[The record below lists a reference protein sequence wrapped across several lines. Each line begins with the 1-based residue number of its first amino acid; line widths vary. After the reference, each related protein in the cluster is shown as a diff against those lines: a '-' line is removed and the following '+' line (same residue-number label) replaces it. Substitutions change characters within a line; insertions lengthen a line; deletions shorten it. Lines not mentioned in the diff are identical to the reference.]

1 MSITFSFLGVSFLLT
16 AFLKSINASLTQ
28 SSIFSF
34 LVLLTF
40 YKYFSKNIGFWF
52 LKYSLNISVF
62 IFISL
67 YANLF
72 ICINIKISMQFRL
85 RFLSSIFC

>member
-40 YKYFSKNIGFWF
+40 YKYFSKNIGF
-52 LKYSLNISVF
+52 
-62 IFISL
+62 
-67 YANLF
+67 
-72 ICINIKISMQFRL
+72 
-85 RFLSSIFC
+85 